1 MSERSWSL
9 LGLAAILIL
18 AGSKALVV
26 LALALAFG
34 VLLIVV
40 RMIWFVVK
48 SLWGW
53 IFGK

>member
-1 MSERSWSL
+1 MSEGGWSL

-34 VLLIVV
+34 LVVIVV
-40 RMIWFVVK
+40 RLVWFVVK
-48 SLWGW
+48 SVFCWV
-53 IFGK
+53 FGK